1 MKEINQIL
9 KNEIT
14 KQQKNLELY
23 GDNYAKD
30 LKNHSQKMKRV
41 KNIAIVN
48 AAKEYNKQNAI
59 GYSLI
64 RDSIALSEDRANHYG
79 CKVGDVVSK
88 VYVKSKDYD
97 SLLCKTILDFRN
109 QVKSQELSQVN
120 WYVVCI

>member
-1 MKEINQIL
+1 MKELNQIL
-9 KNEIT
+9 KNEIA
-14 KQQKNLELY
+14 KHQKNLELY

-30 LKNHSQKMKRV
+30 LKSHSQKMKRA

-48 AAKEYNKQNAI
+48 AAIEYNKQNAL

-79 CKVGDVVSK
+79 CKVGDVVGK
-88 VYVKSKDYD
+88 VCIKGKDYD

-109 QVKSQELSQVN
+109 QVKSQELSHLN
-120 WYVVCI
+120 WWL

>member
-14 KQQKNLELY
+14 KHQRNLELY

-64 RDSIALSEDRANHYG
+64 RDSIALFEDRANYYG
-79 CKVGDVVSK
+79 CKVGDVVGK

-120 WYVVCI
+120 